1 MVELFKNTW
10 RSHKYR
16 VKFTSTCQA
25 EKIAMNDVCVE
36 LVLLDKGI
44 RDMIGITMYPISIR
58 CDNKS
63 AVNCTQMNGWNK
75 LKTFDDVTKE
85 VKRKLVIREQTGKK
99 VSTWKLKVSTS
110 KEHGNY
116 VKICV
121 QEKRVKVTCVFTH
134 EHFSDIITK
143 LLPRDTDSL
152 FSEKIMNT
160 N

>member
-1 MVELFKNTW
+1 MVELFKHTW
-10 RSHKYR
+10 RSHKHR
-16 VKFTSTCQA
+16 VKSTSTCQA
-25 EKIAMNDVCVE
+25 ETVAMIDVCAE

-44 RDMIGITMYPISIR
+44 RDMIGITMYPISVR
-58 CDNKS
+58 CYNKS

-85 VKRKLVIREQTGKK
+85 VKRKLVIREKTGEK
-99 VSTWKLKVSTS
+99 VPTS

-121 QEKRVKVTCVFTH
+121 QEKRVRVTWVFTH